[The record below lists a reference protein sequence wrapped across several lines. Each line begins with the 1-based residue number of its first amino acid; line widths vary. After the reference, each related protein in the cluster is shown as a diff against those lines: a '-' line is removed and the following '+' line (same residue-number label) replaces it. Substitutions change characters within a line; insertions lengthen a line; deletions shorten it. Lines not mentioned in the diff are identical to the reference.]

1 MSSLL
6 FFFEMFS
13 TLHLRMHGRPCRN
26 EEEGP
31 DCFYS
36 HLIYSH
42 LISTEAQQS
51 LGESVADLEEPGECK
66 MLLNDSQSFQT
77 TFYSLVLPGM
87 YHGVVD
93 SSSVGYYAMLYM

>member
-1 MSSLL
+1 
-6 FFFEMFS
+6 MFS

-36 HLIYSH
+36 HLI
-42 LISTEAQQS
+42 STEALQS
-51 LGESVADLEEPGECK
+51 LRESVADLEEPGEYK

-77 TFYSLVLPGM
+77 TFYSLVLSGM
-87 YHGVVD
+87 YHGVVH
-93 SSSVGYYAMLYM
+93 SNSVGYNAMLYMYVVLCCAGREQ